1 MAVLGS
7 DNISHSTTFK
17 FNINS
22 ADRVTIDDSGRL
34 LVGTSS
40 AIETSLVS
48 TIIQVATSGGGSLV
62 LGRNQTTSPSVG
74 SNLGSLFFYSNSG
87 SVYEQVASISALV
100 ASTHS
105 AGNKPS
111 NLVFST
117 TAAGE
122 SSPTERMRIPSNG
135 GLLVGLTSGL
145 DISTGTADGI
155 DIKTFVGGIAVS
167 NNQQSCLRLRRRTNN
182 GPIVVFRRD
191 TTEVGSISVTTT
203 ATAYNTSSDYRLKE
217 NVVDLDGAIDRIK
230 LLPVHR
236 FNFIADPDTVVD
248 GFLAHEAQEIVPEC
262 VTGTKDEMKTA
273 KDVVLSSDGKILS
286 ENIKMEDW
294 ESGKIPNE
302 DDESTY
308 PVDSTWTEEYE
319 VPVYQGIDQS
329 KIVPLL
335 TAALQEAIAK
345 IETLEQ
351 RLAAAG
357 IN

>member
-22 ADRVTIDDSGRL
+22 DDRVTIDDSGRL

-40 AIETSLVS
+40 Y
-48 TIIQVATSGGGSLV
+48 SGTASLV
-62 LGRNQTTSPSVG
+62 LSG
-74 SNLGSLFFYSNSG
+74 NSSG
-87 SVYEQVASISALV
+87 AAQQGNIILQRGTATPANAASIGAIFFSDNTTNNSASIIGRRDGGTWS
-100 ASTHS
+100 ASS
-105 AGNKPS
+105 KPS
-111 NLVFST
+111 RIEFST
-117 TAAGE
+117 TSDGA
-122 SSPTERMRIPSNG
+122 SSPTERMRIPSDG

-155 DIKTFVGGIAVS
+155 DIKTFIGGIAVS
-167 NNQQSCLRLRRRTNN
+167 NNQQSSLRLRRRTNN